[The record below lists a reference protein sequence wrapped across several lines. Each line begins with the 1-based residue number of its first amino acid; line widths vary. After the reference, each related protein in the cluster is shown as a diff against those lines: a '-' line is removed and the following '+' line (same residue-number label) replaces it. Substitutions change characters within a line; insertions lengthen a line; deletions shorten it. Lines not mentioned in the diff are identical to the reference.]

1 MKKLTIN
8 IIAITGLIIT
18 VLATGCSMQRHPKRV
33 RNYSNDRYRHYG
45 HGDYDRDRE
54 HRYSPP
60 RQY

>member
-18 VLATGCSMQRHPKRV
+18 VLATSCSVQRHPKRIHSY
-33 RNYSNDRYRHYG
+33 RSDRYHYYG
-45 HGDYDRDRE
+45 HRDYDRDRE
-54 HRYSPP
+54 HRYAPP